1 MIYGYIR
8 VSTDKQN
15 TENQRFEITRFCG
28 HQDLKID
35 SWMEETISGTVEINQ
50 RRLGKLL
57 KKLKKDDM
65 IICTEISRLG
75 RTLFMIMDVL
85 NLCHKKGVHVWTVKD
100 NFRLGTDLTSKILA
114 FALGISAE
122 IERELISQRTRE
134 ALARK
139 KAEGVRL
146 GRPIGSKNRR
156 RKLDGKE
163 SEILQMYEQGYSKAA
178 IARRV
183 KVSRQTVANFL
194 ASVRIDP

>member
-15 TENQRFEITRFCG
+15 TENQRFEIMRFCD
-28 HQDLKID
+28 HQGLKID

-85 NLCHKKGVHVWTVKD
+85 NLCHKKGVQVWTVKD

-146 GRPIGSKNRR
+146 GRPIGSKNHR

-163 SEILQMYEQGYSKAA
+163 SEILQMYEQGHSKAS

-194 ASVRIDP
+194 LSFQDNM

>member
-28 HQDLKID
+28 HQNLKID
-35 SWMEETISGTVEINQ
+35 SWMEETISGTVEINH
-50 RRLGKLL
+50 RRLGRLL
-57 KKLKKDDM
+57 KKIQKDDLL
-65 IICTEISRLG
+65 ICTEISRLG
-75 RTLFMIMDVL
+75 RTLFMIMDAL
-85 NLCHKKGVHVWTVKD
+85 NLCHKKGVQVWTVKD

-139 KAEGVRL
+139 KAEGAKL
-146 GRPIGSKNRR
+146 GRPIGSKNHR
-156 RKLDGKE
+156 RKVNGKE
-163 SEILQMYEQGYSKAA
+163 SEILQMHEQGLSKSS
-178 IARRV
+178 IARQV
-183 KVSRQTVANFL
+183 KLSRQTVANFL
-194 ASVRIDP
+194 LNLQNDM